1 MATILVIDDD
11 APVRAALRR
20 ILERAGYTVMVAADG
35 RAGMR
40 LHRER
45 PADLIIT
52 DIFMPGQDGIETIRQ
67 LRHEG
72 PAVPILAIS
81 GGDQTGAVD
90 LGEGAAL
97 LGASQTLRK
106 PFELAELLAAVG
118 DLLEKAPPGG

>member
-11 APVRAALRR
+11 APVRAALCR
-20 ILERAGYTVMVAADG
+20 ILERAGYTVVAAADG
-35 RAGMR
+35 GAGLQ

-67 LRHEG
+67 LRREA

-81 GGDQTGAVD
+81 GGDETGALD
-90 LGEGAAL
+90 LREGAAL
-97 LGASQTLRK
+97 LGASRTLWK
-106 PFELAELLAAVG
+106 PFALAELLAAVG
-118 DLLEKAPPGG
+118 DLLENAPPGG